1 MFSISQSLSSFECQ
15 CIILNGMHPCQT
27 LQQRLDSLRHEE
39 ITLTHL
45 LQEKREEMTSIE
57 NCLTYLFNEYNVLQ
71 DEVSEGQS
79 QISILNEQTTVMSH

>member
-1 MFSISQSLSSFECQ
+1 M
-15 CIILNGMHPCQT
+15 
-27 LQQRLDSLRHEE
+27 QQRLDSLRHEE

>member
-1 MFSISQSLSSFECQ
+1 
-15 CIILNGMHPCQT
+15 

>member
-1 MFSISQSLSSFECQ
+1 
-15 CIILNGMHPCQT
+15 

-79 QISILNEQTTVMSH
+79 QISILNEHTTVMSH

>member
-1 MFSISQSLSSFECQ
+1 M
-15 CIILNGMHPCQT
+15 P
-27 LQQRLDSLRHEE
+27 DSLRHEE